1 MFLTVQAGVYHV
13 DYPTDCGWLKGEMYL
28 CLLHFWLT
36 LHLCCRYARL
46 QSVKGVVAGRLLFV
60 RFVATTGDAMGMNM
74 VSKVFNSFWF

>member
-1 MFLTVQAGVYHV
+1 MFVTFLANFT
-13 DYPTDCGWLKGEMYL
+13 PL
-28 CLLHFWLT
+28 F
-36 LHLCCRYARL
+36 CCRYARL